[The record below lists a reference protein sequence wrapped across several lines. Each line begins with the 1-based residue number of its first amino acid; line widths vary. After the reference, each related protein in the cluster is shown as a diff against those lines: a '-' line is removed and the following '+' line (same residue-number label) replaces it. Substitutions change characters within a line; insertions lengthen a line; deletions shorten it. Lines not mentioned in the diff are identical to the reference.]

1 MGNMIKVGMADLKVC
16 KCPDALTTLG
26 LGSCVG
32 VALYDPVTKVS
43 GLLHCMLPDSTQ
55 IRNNSNVA
63 KFADTGIDE
72 LIRQMENL
80 GASKSRLVAKMA
92 GGAQMFAMASQNES
106 LRVGERNAAA
116 ARAKLKEYRIR
127 LLAEDCGL
135 NYGRTV
141 EFYSETGDYV
151 IKSVCRPRRAHRLSR
166 QRRELARGTHRSG
179 RRLPDARPCGASHRQ
194 PRKAFHPAPQSA
206 LASGRAR
213 LFRPRRPDRRV
224 RDHDR
229 F

>member
-26 LGSCVG
+26 LGSCIG

-72 LIRQMENL
+72 LIRQMTAQ
-80 GASKSRLVAKMA
+80 GANRARLVAKMA
-92 GGAQMFAMASQNES
+92 GGAQMFTISSNNDS
-106 LRVGERNAAA
+106 LRVGERNAQAI
-116 ARAKLKEYRIR
+116 RDKLKQLNIK

-141 EFYSETGDYV
+141 EFYSETGKYV
-151 IKSVCRPRRAHRLSR
+151 V
-166 QRRELARGTHRSG
+166 
-179 RRLPDARPCGASHRQ
+179 
-194 PRKAFHPAPQSA
+194 KAVGKT
-206 LASGRAR
+206 LKTI
-213 LFRPRRPDRRV
+213 
-224 RDHDR
+224 
-229 F
+229 

>member
-26 LGSCVG
+26 LGSCIG

-63 KFADTGIDE
+63 KFADTGLDE
-72 LIRQMENL
+72 LIKQMTGQ
-80 GASKSRLVAKMA
+80 GANRARLVAKMA
-92 GGAQMFAMASQNES
+92 GGAQMFTISSNNDS
-106 LRVGERNAAA
+106 LRVGERNAQAI
-116 ARAKLKEYRIR
+116 RDKLKQLNIK

-141 EFYSETGDYV
+141 EFYSETGNYV
-151 IKSVCRPRRAHRLSR
+151 IKAVGKPLK
-166 QRRELARGTHRSG
+166 TI
-179 RRLPDARPCGASHRQ
+179 
-194 PRKAFHPAPQSA
+194 
-206 LASGRAR
+206 
-213 LFRPRRPDRRV
+213 
-224 RDHDR
+224 
-229 F
+229 